1 MSESLDKFNKS
12 LKKLEQLIIH
22 NSNSAGFSVSPDD
35 SLKEENLKLKAEIA
49 QLKKKYNELAKTS
62 EKVINELNSSIE
74 VIDNYFKKQDAKNKN
89 T

>member
-1 MSESLDKFNKS
+1 MSKSLDEFNKS

-22 NSNSAGFSVSPDD
+22 NSASTSFSTSPDD
-35 SLKEENLKLKAEIA
+35 SLKEENLKLKEEIG
-49 QLKKKYNELAKTS
+49 QLKTKYNELAKTS